1 MLKQSFSKIKRILT
15 ILLAILLAV
24 PLTVVLSS
32 AQSNYAGGN
41 YHTYYT
47 SGQPGYITTNEAPAY
62 WDNGVPV
69 FTEPPTGINTGT
81 IEILNR
87 RRSPGTPEGGS
98 S

>member
-1 MLKQSFSKIKRILT
+1 MLKHLSSKMKRVLVISF
-15 ILLAILLAV
+15 AILLAV
-24 PLTVVLSS
+24 PLTTALSS

-47 SGQPGYITTNEAPAY
+47 ADQPGYITTDEAPAY

-69 FTEPPTGINTGT
+69 FTEPPSGINTYT
-81 IEILNR
+81 IEIQNR
-87 RRSPGTPEGGS
+87 RRSPGTPKGGS